1 MCGSRGK
8 PSNRKR
14 LSRELFEIRLKQT
27 LEDGV
32 FYETCED
39 AMENWDEDWV
49 VCPVCQGYIN
59 IEREDGLLITRVEHK
74 VLDRTKH

>member
-1 MCGSRGK
+1 
-8 PSNRKR
+8 
-14 LSRELFEIRLKQT
+14 
-27 LEDGV
+27 
-32 FYETCED
+32 
-39 AMENWDEDWV
+39 MENWDEDWV